1 MNGPLLRLTARL
13 WRGTAVFWPLG
24 WGIYVFAVGA
34 SVSAISRSVD
44 LEQIFRA
51 LPVGI
56 GQAFGFSPP
65 GGRYGGALY
74 VLGAELFG
82 SALILAAIF
91 AMFVAP
97 GLIAREADQ
106 GTLDTLLARPI
117 ARRSYA
123 VTRIVFYVLVAIAVG
138 GCGLAGS
145 ALAFGPVGGYPVPWD
160 GLVAVSVLFTL
171 GAIAFGTAGM
181 AVAAWRL
188 STSAGT
194 AAIAILLGVMF
205 VLNLV
210 AAGDRS
216 LEALGAVSF
225 FHYWKPIE
233 TLFDGRLAGDAVLVY
248 ASAAL
253 VGVLATILILER
265 RDLA

>member
-1 MNGPLLRLTARL
+1 MNGPLLRLTVRL
-13 WRGTAVFWPLG
+13 WRTTALFWPLG

-34 SVSAISRSVD
+34 SVVAISRSVD
-44 LEQIFRA
+44 LEQYLRA
-51 LPVGI
+51 LPVEI
-56 GQAFGFSPP
+56 GQAFGLTPLA
-65 GGRYGGALY
+65 GRAGGALY

-97 GLIAREADQ
+97 GLIAREADR

-117 ARRSYA
+117 AHRDYA
-123 VTRIVFYVLVAIAVG
+123 ITRLAFYILVAVALGVFGLG
-138 GCGLAGS
+138 GA
-145 ALAFGPVGGYPVPWD
+145 ALSFGPVGGYAIPWD
-160 GLVAVSVLFTL
+160 GLIAVSVLFTL
-171 GAIAFGTAGM
+171 GAIAFGTIGM

-188 STSAGT
+188 SSGAGT
-194 AAIAILLGVMF
+194 AAVAILLGVMF

-216 LEALGAVSF
+216 RDALGAVSL

-233 TLFDGRLAGDAVLVY
+233 MLFDGRLSGGAVLVY
-248 ASAAL
+248 GAVAL
-253 VGVLATILILER
+253 AGAVATVLIVDR
-265 RDLA
+265 RDIA